1 MTSENTARVLTGAEV
16 GTKASNNY
24 VGAMNRVEKEIKKV
38 IVGKDDVIRN
48 VLTAIVAGGH
58 ILLEDVPGV
67 GKTTLA
73 VACSK
78 SMNLDYKRTQF
89 TPDIMPSDVVG
100 YCMYDKDEKQKVY
113 VPGSILCNLYL
124 ADEIN
129 RTSSKT
135 QSALLEA
142 MEEGNIT
149 VEGETKPLPNPFIV
163 IATQNPVGAAG
174 TQMLPDSQLDRFM
187 VRLSMGYPKAESEI
201 AMMKARSA
209 ADPLENVSCV
219 LTKEGLLTI
228 RDAADNVYVHDSIYR
243 YITDLV
249 NRTRNHS
256 MISLGVSPRGS
267 LALVAMAKAKAF
279 LAGRNYVLPEDV
291 ADVFGCT
298 VAHRLILTA
307 TARAQKADVMFLA
320 QDILR
325 SVPSPRISA
334 TGR

>member
-1 MTSENTARVLTGAEV
+1 MTSENFERLHADAARRAGKGADYGAMARVEA
-16 GTKASNNY
+16 
-24 VGAMNRVEKEIKKV
+24 EIKKV

-48 VLTAIVAGGH
+48 VLTAIIAGGH

-78 SMNLDYKRTQF
+78 AMNLDYKRTQF

-100 YCMYDKDEKQKVY
+100 FCMYDKDEKQKVY

-149 VEGETKPLPNPFIV
+149 VEGETRALPNPFIV

-187 VRLSMGYPKAESEI
+187 VRLSMGYPQAESEI
-201 AMMKARSA
+201 AMMKARSN
-209 ADPLENVSCV
+209 ADPLESVENVLS
-219 LTKEGLLTI
+219 KEGLLAC
-228 RDAADNVYVHDSIYR
+228 REAADCVFVHDSIYR
-243 YITDLV
+243 YITELV

-256 MISLGVSPRGS
+256 MIALGVSPRGS

-279 LAGRNYVLPEDV
+279 LSGRNYVLPEDV
-291 ADVFGCT
+291 ADVFVCT

-307 TARAQKADVMFLA
+307 TARAQKAEIAFIAM
-320 QDILR
+320 DILR
-325 SVPSPRISA
+325 NVPSPRISA
-334 TGR
+334 AGK